1 MMKRAQS
8 RPETPRKKRS
18 VATDDN
24 QSRLDVY
31 FSQGS
36 PKKPA
41 ISDAATST
49 ARQRSLPGPEVID
62 VDEIQ
67 DATINISTPS
77 ASKAKELSIVLPRP
91 HTSTYFPLDLES
103 VIYDPLSQSLP
114 MSSVPYSFLAHAF
127 VTLSRT
133 RSRIQ
138 IINILTNTLRTII
151 HHHPQSLLPSLYLLS
166 NSLAPAYASVELG
179 LGPSIISR
187 AIRNISGLSAAALK
201 RLYNTT
207 GDPGDVAFEAKTNLR
222 TLIPHPPLLVTFV
235 YESLL
240 KIANCKGQGASK
252 QKERLVERLLIAATG
267 EEVRYLTRTLCQNL
281 RVGAV
286 RTSILT
292 ALARSMVMTPL
303 SELNLPDTRESLHI
317 SRAPSIEETAREQ
330 QETHLANKYTEAEKL
345 IKQVFVQHP
354 NYDHIV
360 TALLQNG
367 LPMLSDLVPL
377 TIGVPLHPTLG
388 SPVRSL
394 HEVYDILGDLPFSA
408 EYKYDGQRAQIHA
421 SNEGSDARVKIFSR
435 HLEDMTM
442 KYPDVILLVESIFT
456 EHPHI
461 RSFIIDSEIVAI
473 DPLTTEL
480 KSFQELSNRARKD
493 VDLNDIRVSVCVFA
507 FDLMYFN
514 GEILLEK
521 VFRERRKVLRVQFP
535 PFKPSTKGA
544 AQFDIVRSCEST
556 EGEAMVQLFWKQA
569 VESRCEGLMIKLL
582 DGGEVEENGDETK
595 NKSRRKPLPATYEPD
610 KRTTSWLKLKKDYVA
625 GVGDTLD
632 LIPIGAWH
640 GNGRKAQWWS
650 PMLLALWDPDR
661 GQPVAVCKC
670 MSGFTDSFYKALAER
685 YSLTGDDSNCSARPI
700 WECDMGGFK
709 PDVYF
714 KPQDVWEIRGADI
727 TISPVSTAAQSLVDS
742 SRGLSVRFPRFIKCR
757 EDKNI
762 EDASTP
768 AFVANMWKSQQ
779 STSEK
784 RIEADQEDPDIDLI
798 AKSDNVESDS

>member
-377 TIGVPLHPTLG
+377 TIGRFNA
-388 SPVRSL
+388 RSNFNL
-394 HEVYDILGDLPFSA
+394 IEPNHQAYLC
-408 EYKYDGQRAQIHA
+408 
-421 SNEGSDARVKIFSR
+421 
-435 HLEDMTM
+435 
-442 KYPDVILLVESIFT
+442 
-456 EHPHI
+456 I
-461 RSFIIDSEIVAI
+461 R
-473 DPLTTEL
+473 P
-480 KSFQELSNRARKD
+480 
-493 VDLNDIRVSVCVFA
+493 
-507 FDLMYFN
+507 
-514 GEILLEK
+514 
-521 VFRERRKVLRVQFP
+521 
-535 PFKPSTKGA
+535 
-544 AQFDIVRSCEST
+544 
-556 EGEAMVQLFWKQA
+556 
-569 VESRCEGLMIKLL
+569 
-582 DGGEVEENGDETK
+582 
-595 NKSRRKPLPATYEPD
+595 
-610 KRTTSWLKLKKDYVA
+610 
-625 GVGDTLD
+625 
-632 LIPIGAWH
+632 
-640 GNGRKAQWWS
+640 
-650 PMLLALWDPDR
+650 
-661 GQPVAVCKC
+661 
-670 MSGFTDSFYKALAER
+670 
-685 YSLTGDDSNCSARPI
+685 
-700 WECDMGGFK
+700 
-709 PDVYF
+709 
-714 KPQDVWEIRGADI
+714 
-727 TISPVSTAAQSLVDS
+727 
-742 SRGLSVRFPRFIKCR
+742 
-757 EDKNI
+757 
-762 EDASTP
+762 
-768 AFVANMWKSQQ
+768 
-779 STSEK
+779 
-784 RIEADQEDPDIDLI
+784 
-798 AKSDNVESDS
+798 